1 MPNTSYAAPAGVRF
15 KGTVLSCV
23 VLEISSYSPEAFAR
37 DLQEQVSRAPEFF
50 TSAPCLLS
58 LEKFEGELPAFP
70 ILQALESC
78 TAASVRVIGLRAG
91 SPEIVQLAQIAGL
104 PCLETADPRQPRQ
117 RPPENAAAGTA
128 DTNTDN
134 ETPER
139 PAFTP
144 TRVIRQPVRS
154 GQQVCAPDGDLI
166 VLAPVSTGAEVLAA
180 GNIHLYAPL
189 RGRALAGIHGDATAR
204 IFCHSLEAELI
215 AIAGCYRI
223 IEQTEE
229 AGWKQSV
236 VIEMFDDR
244 LVVNPLPAARA
255 AG

>member
-1 MPNTSYAAPAGVRF
+1 MTNTSYAAPAGVRF

-23 VLEISSYSPEAFAR
+23 VLEIGAYTADGFAR
-37 DLQEQVSRAPEFF
+37 ELQEQVARAPEFF

-58 LEKFEGELPAFP
+58 LEKFAGDLPAFP

-78 TAASVRVIGLRAG
+78 AAASVRVIGLRAG
-91 SPEIVQLAQIAGL
+91 SPETVQLAQIAGL
-104 PCLETADPRQPRQ
+104 PCLETADPRQSRQ
-117 RPPENAAAGTA
+117 RPAEREPGGDTDNDSAAA
-128 DTNTDN
+128 
-134 ETPER
+134 TPT
-139 PAFTP
+139 PTP

-189 RGRALAGIHGDATAR
+189 RGRALAGIHGDTTAR
-204 IFCHSLEAELI
+204 IFCQSLEAELI

-223 IEQTEE
+223 VEQTGE